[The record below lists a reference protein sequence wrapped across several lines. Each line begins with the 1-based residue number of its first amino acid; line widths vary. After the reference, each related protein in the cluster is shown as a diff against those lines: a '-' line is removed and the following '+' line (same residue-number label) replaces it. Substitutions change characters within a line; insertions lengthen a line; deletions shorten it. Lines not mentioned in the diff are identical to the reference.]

1 MSIMSDPTGQQNPVI
16 PGVFPKF
23 TLQRMVTY
31 KGGTASEV
39 NEEII
44 ITAADT
50 RKVSLTSYVES
61 FEATWETP
69 ERAFGRLN
77 PDYRYA
83 QTNRRVDISFNLPAI
98 NVAEARGN
106 LDFCH
111 RLADKTYGKYTSA
124 SGKTVF
130 GDPRYRYEGANDF
143 TFRVDFGGLL
153 QNEVCFV
160 RNFNM
165 SINFDAGVFEYSAN
179 KVQGS
184 EIAGE
189 SLGIGEYQT
198 SLFDNNRA
206 ELPPR
211 NYVYHDAK
219 GKVFPKEISV
229 NISLI
234 ILHNYPLGFGG
245 RLRPAHPLYWA
256 SPSDTHDWPHSA
268 GPTFLEPE
276 GTDREGNPIAF
287 PEVSLLPIYM
297 RGELQLPAEAPDMR
311 IVRLEEAREREQEAR
326 DRLAAERAINNLLGP
341 DGY

>member
-1 MSIMSDPTGQQNPVI
+1 MPEDPRILQNPVI
-16 PGVFPKF
+16 PEVFPEF
-23 TLQRMVTY
+23 NLQRMIAYQGDNATELDDQGRPISGERVFLFL
-31 KGGTASEV
+31 G
-39 NEEII
+39 
-44 ITAADT
+44 DT

-143 TFRVDFGGLL
+143 TFRVNFGGLL
-153 QNEVCFV
+153 QDEVCFV
-160 RNFNM
+160 RSYNM

-179 KVQGS
+179 KVQGTN
-184 EIAGE
+184 E
-189 SLGIGEYQT
+189 GIGEYQT
-198 SLFDNNRA
+198 NLFNNNRA

-245 RLRPAHPLYWA
+245 RLRPGNPLYWA
-256 SPSDTHDWPHSA
+256 NPDDYKDWPHSA
-268 GPTFLEPE
+268 GPTYLDLSDAE
-276 GTDREGNPIAF
+276 I
-287 PEVSLLPIYM
+287 SLVPLYM
-297 RGELQLPAEAPDMR
+297 RKTLVPPQPEFEFD
-311 IVRLEEAREREQEAR
+311 LETYEETR
-326 DRLAAERAINNLLGP
+326 DALANRDAINNLIGSG
-341 DGY
+341 D